1 MSRYNGTSVY
11 IIHKYITMASF
22 ASPTELRNGTVFNLE
37 GKTYT
42 VLKYEHNKRGRGHAT
57 VKVKV
62 KDIVNGTTTEKTFT
76 SGDNLEIADVSRRN
90 AQYLYKDDSKIY
102 FMDLL
107 DYSQFSFDLKDSS
120 WEVNF
125 LLESMEVQVLWLDEK
140 PVSFELNP
148 NVDLF
153 VKETEMAT
161 AGDTATGA
169 MKEAVLETGFKV
181 QVPLFIKSGDK
192 VKISTEDGH
201 YLTKA

>member
-1 MSRYNGTSVY
+1 
-11 IIHKYITMASF
+11 MANF

-76 SGDNLEIADVSRRN
+76 SGDNLEIADIARKN
-90 AQYLYKDDSKIY
+90 AQYLYKDDSKLY
-102 FMDLL
+102 FMDSI
-107 DYSQFSFDLKDSS
+107 DYSQFSFDLKDSK
-120 WEVNF
+120 WESNF
-125 LLESMEVQVLWLDEK
+125 LLESTEVQVLWLDEK
-140 PVSFELNP
+140 PVNFELSS

-153 VKETEMAT
+153 ITESEMAT

-169 MKEAVLETGFKV
+169 MKEAVTETGFKI
-181 QVPLFIKSGDK
+181 QVPLFIKTGDK

-201 YLTKA
+201 YITKA